1 MPGDIALERLLTLE
15 TDPAFIWKNPNRI
28 NALVGAFVRGNPSGF
43 HRLDGAGYRL
53 LAQRLGMLD
62 ALNPQIAA
70 RLATAFN
77 GWQRLEQARLAIQSL
92 AGRPA
97 LSPNLGEILKRVL
110 QQ

>member
-1 MPGDIALERLLTLE
+1 
-15 TDPAFIWKNPNRI
+15 
-28 NALVGAFVRGNPSGF
+28 
-43 HRLDGAGYRL
+43 
-53 LAQRLGMLD
+53 MLD

-77 GWQRLEQARLAIQSL
+77 GWQRLEPQRREQARLAIQSL